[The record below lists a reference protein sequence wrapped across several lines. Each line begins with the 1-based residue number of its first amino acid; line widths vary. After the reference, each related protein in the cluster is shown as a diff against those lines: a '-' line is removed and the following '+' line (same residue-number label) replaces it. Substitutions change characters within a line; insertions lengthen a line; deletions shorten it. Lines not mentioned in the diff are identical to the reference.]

1 MSCGK
6 LSQTLLVSVL
16 IGLLGSCAIDLPQ
29 ASGEASP
36 VLTQSGG
43 QQLPISAIATLNQTR
58 IELEVAATPEQQ
70 EIGLMYRSSLADN
83 RGMLFPFN
91 PARPVSFWMKNCLI
105 PLDIIFI
112 RLGRVVAIA
121 AEAPPCAADPC
132 PFYNSGKPVDQ
143 VIELRAGRA
152 AELGLKPG
160 DRVEVQ
166 YLQSK

>member
-1 MSCGK
+1 
-6 LSQTLLVSVL
+6 
-16 IGLLGSCAIDLPQ
+16 
-29 ASGEASP
+29 
-36 VLTQSGG
+36 
-43 QQLPISAIATLNQTR
+43 
-58 IELEVAATPEQQ
+58 
-70 EIGLMYRSSLADN
+70 MYRSSLADN